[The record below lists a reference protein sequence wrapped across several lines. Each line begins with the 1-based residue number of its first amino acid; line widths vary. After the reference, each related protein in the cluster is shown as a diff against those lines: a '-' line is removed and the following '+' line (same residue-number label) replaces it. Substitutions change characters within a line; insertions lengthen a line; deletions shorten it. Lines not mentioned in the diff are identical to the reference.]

1 MVAQEERE
9 QKQNLLQGKEVATPE
24 PETKMQKLR
33 MIFKEFCAHLWA
45 EKSTIAAYLS
55 GFALTVQAIANLMYG

>member
-9 QKQNLLQGKEVATPE
+9 QKQNLLHGKQMATPE

-33 MIFKEFCAHLWA
+33 MIFEEFCAHLWA
-45 EKSTIAAYLS
+45 EKSTIAAYFS
-55 GFALTVQAIANLMYG
+55 GFALTIQALANLMYG